1 VVCTGTNTISC
12 GYNDQHNHWSY
23 YLCSEEEMKIE
34 LENYRENEDGSAD
47 FNVYMDEAA
56 KEFLLRYALIACIT
70 DAIETG
76 KEATP
81 TKETE

>member
-1 VVCTGTNTISC
+1 
-12 GYNDQHNHWSY
+12 
-23 YLCSEEEMKIE
+23 MKIE

-70 DAIETG
+70 DAIEAG
-76 KEATP
+76 KAATP
-81 TKETE
+81 TTEGTE